1 MRAGNRNSN
10 GSRGRDDT
18 SKTAR
23 IVKPKMSVGR
33 PFFTFISWLGWPG
46 VAAKMHKSE
55 RTKRAQVS
63 MLKRVHAPAY
73 PVPESDGEQ
82 DGRRNQWQMLSGNPL
97 ARQHIAYR
105 GEIVKEPKIKM
116 ERKME
121 GGWKEKR
128 RRKRSTVDRWYV
140 GQRDEERRRVRR
152 RIWNDGREGQGAK
165 ERDGRRKSEEGNGIG
180 TGH

>member
-1 MRAGNRNSN
+1 
-10 GSRGRDDT
+10 
-18 SKTAR
+18 
-23 IVKPKMSVGR
+23 
-33 PFFTFISWLGWPG
+33 
-46 VAAKMHKSE
+46 MHKSE

-63 MLKRVHAPAY
+63 MLKRVHAPTY

-128 RRKRSTVDRWYV
+128 RRKRRIDGAWDKGMRR
-140 GQRDEERRRVRR
+140 GEE
-152 RIWNDGREGQGAK
+152 
-165 ERDGRRKSEEGNGIG
+165 
-180 TGH
+180 

>member
-1 MRAGNRNSN
+1 
-10 GSRGRDDT
+10 
-18 SKTAR
+18 
-23 IVKPKMSVGR
+23 
-33 PFFTFISWLGWPG
+33 
-46 VAAKMHKSE
+46 MHKSE

-116 ERKME
+116 ERN
-121 GGWKEKR
+121 GR
-128 RRKRSTVDRWYV
+128 RRGGEKEVRWID
-140 GQRDEERRRVRR
+140 GAWDKGMRRGEE
-152 RIWNDGREGQGAK
+152 
-165 ERDGRRKSEEGNGIG
+165 
-180 TGH
+180 